1 MESPKVFASYSH
13 DSDEH
18 KEWVL
23 KLCTKLREYGVDATL
38 DEWDLNPGDLML
50 PFMREGISDSDRVL
64 VICTDRYVQR
74 ANALE
79 GGVGYEITIVDSEL
93 DQDLRTNKFIPIIRQ
108 STGKPKTPLALG
120 IRSYIDF
127 RNDQDFEQKFD
138 ELLCAI
144 HGESRHP
151 KPPLGENPFSKQ
163 SPEVKVSNH
172 FLPEIPE
179 TVESA
184 SDAYN
189 LAIQLARAD
198 DTLGWQELVERIR
211 PRVLNSLRQ
220 LRQEHSQSGN
230 LENAQQRIEVVDKA
244 VDIISPLISVA
255 LAGVKS
261 QNEHFNNQTSIL
273 ESLRS
278 IDGWN
283 RNSGDEYHI
292 GIPNFLGYVYQ
303 SLHGSISLNTNQLP
317 LALDLAR
324 FKVPIV
330 RSPQSQHNMVWK
342 ITMLMGWS
350 QALNQKCTENW
361 QYLANAYERW
371 KWLRD
376 VFEDN
381 STYLTSLV
389 AYYMALSIHELAA
402 EIADGRE
409 IGSNPYN
416 SVNVPFDFLTK
427 KYEIKQRA
435 TSLLRSD
442 PTLSELWTSVGVTQ
456 DQMRDSW
463 EAWIKL
469 YENLFW
475 HFNQGRNFLA
485 FVTSPPQYLNFFDAL

>member
-1 MESPKVFASYSH
+1 MKTPKVFASYSH
-13 DSDEH
+13 DSVEH

-23 KLCTKLREYGVDATL
+23 KLCTKLREYGVDVTL

-74 ANALE
+74 TNALE

-108 STGKPKTPLALG
+108 STGKPKIPLALG

-151 KPPLGENPFSKQ
+151 KPPLGENPFSKE
-163 SPEVKVSNH
+163 SPEVEVSNH
-172 FLPEIPE
+172 SLPEIPE

-211 PRVLNSLRQ
+211 PSVLNSLNQ
-220 LRQEHSQSGN
+220 LKQKHLQSGN
-230 LENAQQRIEVVDKA
+230 LENAQQRIEVVEKA

-255 LAGVKS
+255 LTGVKS
-261 QNEHFNNQTSIL
+261 QNEHFNKQTSVL
-273 ESLRS
+273 DFLRR
-278 IDGWN
+278 IDGWHPDF
-283 RNSGDEYHI
+283 RHEYAN
-292 GIPNFLGYVYQ
+292 GIPNFLGYVYH

-330 RSPQSQHNMVWK
+330 RSPQSQHSMVWK

-350 QALNQKCTENW
+350 QVLNQKCTENW
-361 QYLANAYERW
+361 QYLVNAYE
-371 KWLRD
+371 KWEWLCD

-381 STYLTSLV
+381 STYLTSLI
-389 AYYMALSIHELAA
+389 AYYMALKIHDWAA
-402 EIADGRE
+402 KIASKSE
-409 IGSNPYN
+409 ESLNPQYLH
-416 SVNVPFDFLTK
+416 VPLDFLF
-427 KYEIKQRA
+427 EEAEVIERA
-435 TSLLRSD
+435 TSLLLRS
-442 PTLSELWTSVGVTQ
+442 PTVSELWECVGVNI

-463 EAWIKL
+463 QMSIEQYNSQL
-469 YENLFW
+469 L
-475 HFNQGRNFLA
+475 HFYDSSHLDFL
-485 FVTSPPQYLNFFDAL
+485 SKIPRQYLTFFDVL